1 MDGNNKWCMLTDLD
15 QIVITVRLAL
25 KTDADTAIAL
35 VELNAYLM
43 DTAKE
48 SREVLAQVLKDHS
61 FRHVVTPTDWEHTKK
76 FCCQHKSGVFVLEY
90 PDRIIVI
97 SDGEINGG
105 EGTAEKPF
113 RVWFRVPCGGE

>member
-1 MDGNNKWCMLTDLD
+1 MRGNNCCVLTDLE
-15 QIVITVRLAL
+15 QIVSTVRLAL

-48 SREVLAQVLKDHS
+48 SREVLREVLTKQG
-61 FRHVVTPTDWEHTKK
+61 FRNVATPLDWEHTKK
-76 FCCQHKSGVFVLEY
+76 FCCQHKTGVFVLEY
-90 PDRIIVI
+90 SDRLIVI
-97 SDGEINGG
+97 CGGEIHG

-113 RVWFRVPCGGE
+113 RIWYRCGEE